1 MSFKADAPTFTGA
14 VTVPTPSNTTD
25 AASKDYVDTADAKVR
40 RGSAAFTDEASKAVV
55 LSPAFADTNYRITLA
70 PDGNV
75 AAWFTVKAVGGFTI
89 NTSANH
95 TGNVDWIAAHD

>member
-14 VTVPTPSNTTD
+14 VTVPTPSNATD
-25 AASKDYVDTADAKVR
+25 AATKGYVDAADAKIR
-40 RGSAAFTDEASKAVV
+40 RWTASFTDESSKAVV
-55 LSPAFADTNYRITLA
+55 INPAFADTNYRITLS

-75 AAWFTVKAVGGFTI
+75 AAWYTVKAVGGFTI
-89 NTSANH
+89 NTSANL

>member
-1 MSFKADAPTFTGA
+1 MSFKADSPVFTGP
-14 VTVPTPSNTTD
+14 VSVPTPLGAND
-25 AASKDYVDTADAKVR
+25 AANKGYVDSVNSKVR

-55 LSPAFADTNYRITLA
+55 LDPVFADTNYRITLA

-75 AAWFTVKAVGGFTI
+75 ATWYTVKAVGGFTI
-89 NTSANH
+89 NTSANL

>member
-14 VTVPTPSNTTD
+14 VTVPTPTNDTD
-25 AASKDYVDTADAKVR
+25 AASKAYVDAADAKIR
-40 RGSAAFTDEASKAVV
+40 RGSAAFTNESSKAVT
-55 LSPAFADTNYRITLA
+55 LTPAFADTNYRISLA

-89 NTSANH
+89 NTSANL